1 MKPLV
6 PFTPWPVDLAA
17 HYRAQ
22 GWWRGQPLTALLDD
36 SAERYPERTALICG
50 ERTLSYGQL
59 KREVDALAARLT
71 VRGLGHGDTA
81 LVQLPNCAEFYICW
95 FALIRCGVVAVH
107 ALYSHQRREL
117 VGRAVGAID
126 HDPHAAEVEA
136 LGHRVLAGL
145 DVAADGVAS
154 THGLAEALRRH
165 GAERLVERGF
175 DAYVLKDGLTST
187 DLGLRRT
194 G

>member
-6 PFTPWPVDLAA
+6 PFTPWPAELAA

-50 ERTLSYGQL
+50 ERALSYGQL
-59 KREVDALAARLT
+59 KREVDALAERLAA
-71 VRGLGHGDTA
+71 RGLGHGDTA

-107 ALYSHQRREL
+107 VYDR
-117 VGRAVGAID
+117 
-126 HDPHAAEVEA
+126 
-136 LGHRVLAGL
+136 
-145 DVAADGVAS
+145 
-154 THGLAEALRRH
+154 
-165 GAERLVERGF
+165 
-175 DAYVLKDGLTST
+175 
-187 DLGLRRT
+187 
-194 G
+194 